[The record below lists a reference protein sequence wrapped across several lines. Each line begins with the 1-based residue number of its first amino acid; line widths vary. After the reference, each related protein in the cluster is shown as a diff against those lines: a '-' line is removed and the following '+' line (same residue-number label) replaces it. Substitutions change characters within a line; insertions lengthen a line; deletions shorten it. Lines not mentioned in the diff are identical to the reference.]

1 MHKGAEPRADGPRSV
16 RDGEMNK
23 KHRPLPRINAK
34 FARFRLRTGYSRIHR
49 FGVYAMEDIPAK
61 CIVIEYTGKIL
72 TWGQSSKIPT
82 AKSIYL
88 ACLKRGFSVD
98 GRIGGSGAQLVNHSC
113 NPSLKFKRA
122 RGRLFLVSRRKIKAG
137 EELTVHY
144 HYPAKLRRVPCRCGA
159 RNCRRTL
166 RLIIYR

>member
-1 MHKGAEPRADGPRSV
+1 MKKKRS
-16 RDGEMNK
+16 
-23 KHRPLPRINAK
+23 PLPRINAK
-34 FARFRLRTGYSRIHR
+34 YARFLLRTGYSKIHR

-61 CIVIEYTGKIL
+61 RLVIEYTGKIR
-72 TWGQSSKIPT
+72 TWGQTSKVPQ

-88 ACLKRGFSVD
+88 ACLKRGLSVD
-98 GRIGGSGAQLVNHSC
+98 GQTGGSGAQLVNHSC
-113 NPSLKFKRA
+113 DPSLKFKRA

-137 EELTVHY
+137 EEVTVHY

-159 RNCRRTL
+159 RNCRGTL